1 MSAARRRKKLAKK
14 HLTWRDPLGDSSNDE
29 WEAYKGAATIA
40 RYDKK
45 WREAERV
52 HQFNGIVGWQAP
64 VKYNRCKHC
73 GYRKHCPPDL
83 VDMKIR
89 NGKTERK
96 IA

>member
-1 MSAARRRKKLAKK
+1 VSSARRRKKLAKK
-14 HLTWRDPLGDSSNDE
+14 HLTWRATPDTHQEDE

-45 WREAERV
+45 WRNAERV
-52 HQFNGIVGWQAP
+52 GQFNGIVGWQAP

-73 GYRKHCPPDL
+73 GYRQHCPPDL
-83 VDMKIR
+83 VDMKIAQ
-89 NGKTERK
+89 GKTGRK